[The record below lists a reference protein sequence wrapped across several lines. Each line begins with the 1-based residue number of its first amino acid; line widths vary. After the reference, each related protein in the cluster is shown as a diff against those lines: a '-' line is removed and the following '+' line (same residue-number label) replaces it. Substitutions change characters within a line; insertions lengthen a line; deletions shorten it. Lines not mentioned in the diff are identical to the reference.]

1 MRIDFMDATQK
12 QITIYRRMTPN
23 QRWQEALRLYAF
35 ARELKAAALRSFH
48 PEWNEATVQKEV
60 RKAFLYAHT

>member
-1 MRIDFMDATQK
+1 
-12 QITIYRRMTPN
+12 MTPDR
-23 QRWQEALRLYAF
+23 RWQEALRLYAF

-48 PEWNEATVQKEV
+48 PEWNEAIVREEV